1 MMARSTQNGAVG
13 IGQSESPSRWQSTSF
28 DAQFQGGGQRDLDDR
43 KLVQEQFMLMLHNHI
58 CQNREFEGANDVE
71 LCPIVVSHCE
81 KMKTLLDHMVS
92 CLLQKCPIPHCTS
105 AKQILKHWKH
115 CVQTDCPACFP
126 LTQMNRSRN
135 NPFHEETS
143 LHLAAI
149 DSILQW
155 GQLLIING
163 TYVNAKN
170 KCQQTPLH
178 LGTINNNFE
187 FSKMLIENGADVND
201 KDNREETPL
210 HIAIANN
217 NLKFSRMLL
226 ENGADVNAKTYLSET
241 PLHLIATTE
250 NIEMMRLM
258 VENGADVN
266 ALNYNE
272 ETPLHLSC
280 NNIKLSR
287 FLIENGADV
296 NAKDGDG
303 KTPLHHIVSEY
314 GRNFNNEFI
323 CMMLYYNASVNEIDK
338 SGEFPFMI
346 AVKYWNYKIADIL
359 FDYVDELN
367 YKSVFISTLSTI
379 FVNDLI
385 NSVPERVFEY
395 IDKIKIEEA
404 SDEIIDEDINCAELL
419 YTSIYTCFSQS
430 AESLKWVWLLLSK
443 GFPVTL
449 KDIEIFHNEK
459 GFCNEIEAILSS
471 EVPIGYE
478 YGCQPFIKTLIFNKR
493 NNDEGIINN
502 RYFSEDGC
510 VPSLKQIARDC
521 YRKTIFDEHQRENG
535 VNYKAFNVIMR
546 MNIPKVIKDILLLR
560 RPIYIIN

>member
-1 MMARSTQNGAVG
+1 MQIGAVG

-43 KLVQEQFMLMLHNHI
+43 KLVQQQFMLMLHSLI
-58 CQNREFEGANDVE
+58 CQNREFEGAIDVE
-71 LCPIVVSHCE
+71 LCPIVLSDCE
-81 KMKTLLDHMVS
+81 TMKTLLNHMVS
-92 CLLQKCPIPHCTS
+92 CLVQKCPIPHCTS

-115 CVQTDCPACFP
+115 CVQTDCAACFP
-126 LTQMNRSRN
+126 LTQMNKNRN
-135 NPFHEETS
+135 NPFHVETS

-149 DSILQW
+149 DSNLQW
-155 GQLLIING
+155 GQLLIISG
-163 TYVNAKN
+163 TYVNTKN

-201 KDNREETPL
+201 KDNWEETPL

-226 ENGADVNAKTYLSET
+226 ENGADVNASNCLSET

-250 NIEMMRLM
+250 NIEMMRLLL
-258 VENGADVN
+258 ENGADVN
-266 ALNYNE
+266 AMNCNE

-280 NNIKLSR
+280 NNLKLSR

-296 NAKDGDG
+296 NAKDRDG
-303 KTPLHHIVSEY
+303 KAPLHYIVSKY
-314 GRNFNNEFI
+314 GCNSRKELI

-346 AVKYWNYKIADIL
+346 AVKYWNYKVADIL

-367 YKSVFISTLSTI
+367 YKSVFTSTLSTI
-379 FVNDLI
+379 FIGGLI
-385 NSVPERVFEY
+385 NSAPERVFEY

-404 SDEIIDEDINCAELL
+404 SDEIIDKDFNGAALSYMSL
-419 YTSIYTCFSQS
+419 YTWFSQS

-449 KDIEIFHNEK
+449 KDIEIFHNKK

-478 YGCQPFIKTLIFNKR
+478 YDCQPFIKTLIFNKR

-560 RPIYIIN
+560 QPIYIINESIE